1 MSLLSAES
9 LEIQRGA
16 GKDKK
21 IILGG
26 NQSCCLTLDS
36 GKFTYLAGASGT
48 GKSTFLWTLARL
60 HPLEAGILKLHGKS
74 HNDIAVTRWRADVAL
89 LPQKSVIMP
98 GTIADNLLYPFHHF
112 RIQTERLHERQ
123 ESLPNMEDLQTEL
136 DALGLHDIPLERDA
150 SSLSGGQQARLALIR
165 VLLTKPQ
172 IILADEPT
180 AGLDET
186 AVNLMFNRL
195 HQFCEAGGT
204 IILTSHTHGEMV
216 NGTRIV
222 LDGKGGLSHFQN

>member
-1 MSLLSAES
+1 MVPAK
-9 LEIQRGA
+9 I
-16 GKDKK
+16 KK
-21 IILGG
+21 IILNG
-26 NQSCCLTLDS
+26 NQNNDLNLNS
-36 GKFTYLAGASGT
+36 GEFTYLAGASGT
-48 GKSTFLWTLARL
+48 GKSTLLWTLARL
-60 HPLEAGILKLHGKS
+60 HPLKAGILKL
-74 HNDIAVTRWRADVAL
+74 NDKLHTEIAVSRWRAEVAL

-98 GTIADNLLYPFHHF
+98 GTIADNLLYPFHSF
-112 RIQTERLHERQ
+112 CIQTERLHERQ
-123 ESLPNMEDLQTEL
+123 ESLPNTENLQTEL
-136 DALGLHDIPLERDA
+136 DAVGLHDIPLEREA

-204 IILTSHTHGEMV
+204 IILTSHTHGERV
-216 NGTRIV
+216 RENRIV
-222 LDGKGGLSHFQN
+222 LDGHGGLSY